1 MNCPRCQGL
10 MIEELVVDFADV
22 EAVVQEHCLL
32 CGNIQYPQACCDTT
46 HELREARPVVNM
58 NERACEWCGKV
69 FPVKFPSDLRQNCS
83 RRCANKSV
91 GRWNTGRPRF
101 MGAVP
106 Q

>member
-46 HELREARPVVNM
+46 HEFALPV
-58 NERACEWCGKV
+58 RK
-69 FPVKFPSDLRQNCS
+69 
-83 RRCANKSV
+83 
-91 GRWNTGRPRF
+91 
-101 MGAVP
+101 
-106 Q
+106 